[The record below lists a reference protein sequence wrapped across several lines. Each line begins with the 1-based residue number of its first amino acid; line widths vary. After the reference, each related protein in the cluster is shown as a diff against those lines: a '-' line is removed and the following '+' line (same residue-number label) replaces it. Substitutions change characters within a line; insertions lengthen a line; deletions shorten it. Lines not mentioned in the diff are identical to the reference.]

1 MSRIAIITDST
12 SNLPSDLAER
22 YKIEIAPQILIWGED
37 NLYDGVDISAD
48 EFYARL
54 QTSNILPKSSQ
65 PTVGH
70 FMRLFEPHVKQG
82 NSIIAVVISN
92 ELSGTVQSALQAKE
106 EFPNAKIEVI
116 DSRSVGMSLGFQ
128 ALAAAR
134 AVEEGKSFEEV
145 VDIVYRAGQNS
156 GVIFVVD
163 TLEFLHRGGRIGG
176 AARLLGTALSLK
188 PLLHIE
194 KGRIEPLER
203 VRTKM
208 KACQRMLDL
217 IEERVK
223 GKSNIRIAA
232 MHASSPKEAEVLL
245 EEAKDRCHPIET
257 SITVLGPVLGTHAG
271 PGTVG
276 IAYCTEI

>member
-1 MSRIAIITDST
+1 MSRIAVITDST

-22 YKIEIAPQILIWGED
+22 HKIEIAPQILIWGED
-37 NLYDGVDISAD
+37 NLLDGVDISAD

-54 QTSNILPKSSQ
+54 QTSSILPKSSQ

-70 FMRLFEPHVKQG
+70 FMKIFEPHVNQG
-82 NSIIAVVISN
+82 NSIITVVISN

-106 EFPNAKIEVI
+106 EFPGAKIEVI
-116 DSRSVGMSLGFQ
+116 DSRSVGMALAFQ

-134 AVEEGKSFEEV
+134 AAEEGKSFEEV
-145 VDIVYRAGQNS
+145 VDVVHRARQNS

-188 PLLHIE
+188 PLLHIDN
-194 KGRIEPLER
+194 GRIEPLER

-223 GKSNIRIAA
+223 GKSNIRLAA
-232 MHASSPKEAEVLL
+232 MHAASPKEAEILL
-245 EEAKDRCHPIET
+245 EEAIARCNPVET
-257 SITVLGPVLGTHAG
+257 SISVLGPVLGTHAG

-276 IAYCTEI
+276 IAYCTEV